1 VRSLTSGATVP
12 AHKGAVE
19 ATGERIVMNSSNQ
32 RTAVNADGVVDWGLP
47 YPHAVKFGNLVFLSG
62 QLGQDQVTGQPVDGG
77 IQPQTRKVLENIK
90 AVLEAAGTSMDMVLK
105 TTCFL
110 MDRNDFEDFNVV
122 YREFF
127 PKGKEPARS
136 TFQVAKLAPGYIV
149 EIEAIAGFPD

>member
-1 VRSLTSGATVP
+1 MKDTP
-12 AHKGAVE
+12 
-19 ATGERIVMNSSNQ
+19 Q
-32 RTAVNADGVVDWGLP
+32 RTPIVTEGVVDWGLP
-47 YPHAVKFGNLVFLSG
+47 YPHAVKYGDLVFLSG
-62 QLGQDQVTGQPVDGG
+62 QLAQDDATGQPVEGG

-90 AVLEAAGTSMDMVLK
+90 AVLEDSGSSMELVLK

-127 PKGKEPARS
+127 PTGKEPARS

-149 EIEAIAGFPD
+149 EIEVIAGVADGQGSWK